1 MLSSKEADVSI
12 GAMRVLDKITVI
24 SNLLKKK
31 KENCTIVLSNL
42 ILLRTSVPSTLILDG
57 WKTLFFLKEIKL
69 RIKEISI
76 RKKIHIVM
84 IVFHC

>member
-12 GAMRVLDKITVI
+12 GARRVLDKITAI

-42 ILLRTSVPSTLILDG
+42 IPFTDKCPFNSHS
-57 WKTLFFLKEIKL
+57 
-69 RIKEISI
+69 
-76 RKKIHIVM
+76 
-84 IVFHC
+84 

>member
-12 GAMRVLDKITVI
+12 GARRVLDKITAI

-31 KENCTIVLSNL
+31 KRKLYNCTLEFNSFYGQVSLQLSF
-42 ILLRTSVPSTLILDG
+42 SMDG
-57 WKTLFFLKEIKL
+57 RYFFFLKEI

-76 RKKIHIVM
+76 RKKIHIV
-84 IVFHC
+84 IVFRCQ